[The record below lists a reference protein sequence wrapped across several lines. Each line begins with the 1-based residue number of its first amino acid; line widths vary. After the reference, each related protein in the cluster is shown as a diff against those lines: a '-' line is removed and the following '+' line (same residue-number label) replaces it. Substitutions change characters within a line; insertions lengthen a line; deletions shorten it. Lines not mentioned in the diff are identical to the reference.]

1 MAYQKTTIAN
11 IIEKISTNQLY
22 LPAIQRKYV
31 WTEAQIT
38 KLMDSILR
46 GYPFGTF
53 LFWKVKKE
61 TINQKNYSM
70 YHFIKNYHERDH
82 FRNEPA
88 PQPFVINDGNP
99 DNYVHAAL
107 DGQQRLTSLF
117 IALQGSLSMKLPR
130 RRWDNDGAFPE
141 RELYFDLHSHPTPD
155 EETAYHFAFLTAD
168 KAKDMSNDIL
178 WYRVKDIVQYA
189 KLTDATKWL
198 VSQNLLEDERA
209 VDNMTTLFDSIKS
222 QELINYFEVETENID
237 DVLDI
242 FVRVNSGGTVL
253 SKTDLLFSTI
263 VASWDKGREEI
274 DNLLQEINRIGEH
287 YFFSND
293 FIMRVCLY
301 IMDMPISLKVENFG
315 LTNVNKIQNAW
326 EQIRQS
332 IKDTITLLSE
342 LGFSAENIIAANAIL
357 PVIYYRYKY
366 GVEAFTDKTTRME
379 IRKYLVISQLRR
391 IFGQSANTALGT
403 IRTELQK
410 HKEKFQLA
418 FLQQLAFAGGKALQ
432 ITADDIDGW
441 FDDFEKNAYTF
452 MLLTLLYK
460 DLKFSQNAFH
470 QDHMHPYAAFEIG
483 LKNLQLPN
491 GQAMTDEKIKQW
503 QHKRN
508 TLANLQIL
516 EGRENSSKNATPLI
530 VWLQDP
536 ANKQNVKYLPPNI
549 DYSLENFDEFITE
562 RQKLMAD
569 KLKEILR

>member
-1 MAYQKTTIAN
+1 
-11 IIEKISTNQLY
+11 
-22 LPAIQRKYV
+22 
-31 WTEAQIT
+31 
-38 KLMDSILR
+38 MDSILR

-88 PQPFVINDGNP
+88 PQPFVINGGCP
-99 DNYVHAAL
+99 DNYVITAL

-117 IALQGSLSMKLPR
+117 IVLQGSLSMKLPR
-130 RRWDNDGAFPE
+130 KRWDNDEAFPQ
-141 RELYFDLHSHPTPD
+141 RELYFDLHSNPSPTA
-155 EETAYHFAFLTAD
+155 ETAYHFAFLTAD
-168 KAKDMSNDIL
+168 KAKDKANDVL

-189 KLTDATKWL
+189 KLTDITKWL
-198 VSQNLLEDERA
+198 VSRNLLADERA
-209 VDNMTTLFDSIKS
+209 VDNITALFDSIKS
-222 QELINYFEVETENID
+222 QELINYFEVESENID

-326 EQIRQS
+326 EQIRQA

-357 PVIYYRYKY
+357 PIIYYRYKY
-366 GVEAFTDKTTRME
+366 GAEAFKDDKTRTE

-391 IFGQSANTALGT
+391 IFGQAANTALGT
-403 IRTELQK
+403 IRSELQK
-410 HKEKFQLA
+410 HQNEKFQLA
-418 FLQQLAFAGGKALQ
+418 FLQQLSFAGEKALQ
-432 ITADDIDGW
+432 FTADDIDGW
-441 FDDFEKNAYTF
+441 FDDYEKNAYTF
-452 MLLTLLYK
+452 MILTLLYK

-470 QDHMHPYAAFEIG
+470 QDHMHPYSAFEG
-483 LKNLQLPN
+483 DLTNLKLPN
-491 GQAMTDEKIKQW
+491 NQTMTDEKIKQW

-530 VWLQDP
+530 AWLQDP
-536 ANKQNVKYLPPNI
+536 ANKQNANYLPQNI
-549 DYSLENFDEFITE
+549 DYSLENFDEFIAE

-569 KLKEILR
+569 KLKEILL